1 MQLFHDTEREQM
13 ADCHRSPRRYRGS
26 SSLPG
31 AGPMGFGI
39 LPATTGAANTSE
51 LTMKCCFTGEPRGAW
66 LAGTLAFFVLV
77 VPLAGARQQEPSSP
91 GTTGAPPSAVQETA
105 SNTGMVAG
113 VVRGPGEVP
122 VPGATVTVT
131 GTTTGERKQ
140 TWTDEAGNYTLGALR
155 RGAYKLE
162 VYLVGFRGEVR
173 DSVSVTAGEAVRVSL
188 VLRMGSPAEVA
199 PEARGERT
207 AGFRPPNSEALPER
221 VRNRVPNSAT
231 ESGTA
236 AGAMGD
242 ETGAS
247 RAGNLRFSEGS
258 QAAAGDAPQGDNSV
272 GGSESMQGDSS
283 ANAANSFLLSGSVGQ
298 APTPGDQEGRMREPK
313 ELRKA
318 LKGTR
323 ESVGAG
329 GFGGGGFGGGFG
341 GGGFGGGGLGG
352 SSSKYLQANRVRGNI
367 FEDY

>member
-1 MQLFHDTEREQM
+1 M

-140 TWTDEAGNYTLGALR
+140 TWTDEAGNYTLAALKP
-155 RGAYKLE
+155 GVYKLE
-162 VYLVGFRGEVR
+162 VSLVGFRDEVR

-188 VLRMGSPAEVA
+188 ALRMGTPAEAA

-221 VRNRVPNSAT
+221 VPNRVPNSAM

-236 AGAMGD
+236 EVVGEAAGASG
-242 ETGAS
+242 
-247 RAGNLRFSEGS
+247 AGNVRFSEGA
-258 QAAAGDAPQGDNSV
+258 QTAGAPQDENSS
-272 GGSESMQGDSS
+272 GESESASEDSS
-283 ANAANSFLLSGSVGQ
+283 ASADNSFLLSGGVGQ
-298 APTPGDQEGRMREPK
+298 APTPGGHEGGRREPR
-313 ELRKA
+313 ELRNA
-318 LKGTR
+318 LSGT
-323 ESVGAG
+323 SGFGGAG
-329 GFGGGGFGGGFG
+329 GFECRCD
-341 GGGFGGGGLGG
+341 LPV
-352 SSSKYLQANRVRGNI
+352 QAFALHAVVRRRQEPAI
-367 FEDY
+367 AVLPVPPRALDVDVHASRS